1 MPEKGVDL
9 IKHDEILSFE
19 EIVEFV
25 ETSVEMG
32 IDKVRITGGEPLVRK
47 GIVDLVKMISQI
59 KGIKDFAMTTNGVF
73 LDRFAKPIAEA
84 GLHRVNISLD
94 TLNPEKFK
102 KLTRIGNL
110 STVLKGIDAAQEAGL
125 TPIKINCVIKKSPME
140 EDAQAVA
147 AFCNEK
153 NLKVRFIKEMDLET
167 GIFSKVIGGDGGH
180 CATCNR
186 LRLTANGKIKPC
198 LFSDIEIDI
207 KELGPKNAILKAI
220 GEKPR
225 SGTENKINQF
235 SNIGG

>member
-9 IKHDEILSFE
+9 IKHEEILTFE
-19 EIVEFV
+19 EIVDFTKTAV
-25 ETSVEMG
+25 ELG

-47 GIVDLVKMISQI
+47 GIVDLVKMISEI

-73 LDRFAKPIAEA
+73 LDKFAKPLEEA

-94 TLNPEKFK
+94 TLDPLKFK
-102 KLTRIGNL
+102 EITRVGDL
-110 STVLKGIDAAQEAGL
+110 KTVLKGIEAAQVAGL
-125 TPIKINCVIKKSPME
+125 TPIKINCVIKKSPLE

-147 AFCNEK
+147 AYCKEK

-167 GIFSKVIGGDGGH
+167 GVFSKVIGGDGGH

-198 LFSDIEIDI
+198 LFSDLEIDVRELGAKDAIIKAIEI
-207 KELGPKNAILKAI
+207 KPK
-220 GEKPR
+220 
-225 SGTENKINQF
+225 SGTENRVNQF